1 MDFIALNCRKDE
13 GTKHYIPLE
22 SISQIFTNEN
32 QVFIDLKSNTRI
44 FPKESK
50 DVILHMI
57 NVSNHGSIVDED
69 TIQSMY
75 EQQLMWEQ
83 TSTSFYNNNLGDE
96 ELPF

>member
-1 MDFIALNCRKDE
+1 MDFIALNCRKDK
-13 GTKHYIPLE
+13 GIKHYIPLE
-22 SISQIFTNEN
+22 SISQIFTNED

-57 NVSNHGSIVDED
+57 NVSNNGSIVDED